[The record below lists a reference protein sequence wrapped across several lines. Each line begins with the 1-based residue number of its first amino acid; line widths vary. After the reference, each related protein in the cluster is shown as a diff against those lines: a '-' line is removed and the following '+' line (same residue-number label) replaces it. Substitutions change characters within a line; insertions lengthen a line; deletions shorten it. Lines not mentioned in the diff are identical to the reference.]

1 MSSVYI
7 HFVCMRVLWF
17 VCFSGVRQARRGMRS
32 CWRVSVTARVT
43 SSQELW
49 GRSVEVTLPTS
60 TLSPSSSSAPSWSV
74 WRKIEI
80 MHKCVLVYS
89 LRVGTLVNFVKFR
102 LLELILIIFVSV
114 IKKYPEFLKKKRVD
128 WFKLIYACMNQ
139 KLSYIL
145 LWEDP
150 VYSS

>member
-1 MSSVYI
+1 
-7 HFVCMRVLWF
+7 
-17 VCFSGVRQARRGMRS
+17 
-32 CWRVSVTARVT
+32 
-43 SSQELW
+43 
-49 GRSVEVTLPTS
+49 
-60 TLSPSSSSAPSWSV
+60 
-74 WRKIEI
+74 

-145 LWEDP
+145 L
-150 VYSS
+150 